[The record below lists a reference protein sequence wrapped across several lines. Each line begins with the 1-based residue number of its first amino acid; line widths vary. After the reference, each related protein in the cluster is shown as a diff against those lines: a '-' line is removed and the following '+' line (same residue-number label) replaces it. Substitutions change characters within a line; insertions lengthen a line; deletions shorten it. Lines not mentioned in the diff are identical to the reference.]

1 MRGAVAAERDEGDV
15 VPAGALDAA
24 TADDAPAVGEQH
36 HLEQHGR
43 RVGAGAGE
51 VVLVAGVETVEVKFV
66 IDKVVQ
72 GVFEGAG
79 QQLPLQINGNEARA
93 GVDVFVAGH
102 GRLSKRDPPMTLDIP
117 DGSQQNAGMEELFLR
132 PR

>member
-24 TADDAPAVGEQH
+24 TADDAPRIGEQH

-51 VVLVAGVETVEVKFV
+51 VVLVAGIEAAEVKFV

-79 QQLPLQINGNEARA
+79 QQLPFEIDGNEARA

-102 GRLSKRDPPMTLDIP
+102 GRLSERDPPMTLDIP
-117 DGSQQNAGMEELFLR
+117 DGSQQNAGMKRVFLQLR
-132 PR
+132 